1 MSDEIETQIPKG
13 DPLVKFC
20 PLCSVEYSEPA
31 LTNRWFRCDSCEQII
46 QCKVKSNPQD
56 LQPDDRN

>member
-20 PLCSVEYSEPA
+20 PICSVEYDEKA
-31 LTNRWFRCDSCEQII
+31 LTNRWFRCDSCDSII
-46 QCKVKSNPQD
+46 QVKIKANENLVD
-56 LQPDDRN
+56 